1 MPSTNNKKQEQPTGY
16 KKIRI
21 ALAGNPNVGK
31 SVIFNELTGGR
42 AWVGNWPGTTVEKK
56 VGKAKIGKYEVEVLD
71 LPGIYSLTAYSL
83 DELVARNG
91 IVEEKPD
98 IVIDIANAANF
109 ERSLYLTISLLEM
122 GTNII
127 VVLNMM
133 DLAEAQGYKIDV
145 EKLSELLGV
154 PVIPTIAIKGYGLDK
169 LKEAITKTPEIKR
182 VSRKI
187 VDYGDL
193 VETKIQKIENLIKKD
208 LELSAKYFPRWLA
221 IKLLEKD
228 KDVEEKIKSSPLADE
243 ILKQTQKSREILEK
257 KLQKDME
264 EYIAEKRYETALEI
278 AKKCLKTVKIK
289 PTTLTDMIDFVTTHR
304 VFGIPIMLTMLYIA
318 FKFAFDVAAPL
329 CDLIDWFFGT
339 FLYDLIVNSTLP
351 PIVKS
356 FLGDGIVAGVGSI
369 LVFLPN
375 IVFLFLFLAFLEDV
389 GYMARAAFV
398 VDKIMHKLGLT
409 GKSII
414 PMILGFGCNVPA
426 IMATRAIE
434 DENDRKV
441 TALVNPLMSCSARL
455 PVYLIFAGAF
465 FATYKGTV
473 VLSMYVLGLI
483 LAIAMALLFRKTL
496 FKGPSAGFVMEL
508 PPYMMPI
515 IKNMLIKTWERSK
528 RFLFKAGTIILIAAI
543 LIWILSIT
551 GPSGY
556 IGIEALEDP
565 YLLEKSWIGALG
577 HFLEKA
583 FSPMG
588 WDWRAAAALFFGFVA
603 KEVVVAAMAML
614 YGASGEETLPSILTG
629 IFTPLTAYAYM
640 AFVLIYVPCLAT
652 LASIRSELG
661 MKYALFALI
670 YEILLAY
677 FVALG
682 IVFIGHVLGVS

>member
-1 MPSTNNKKQEQPTGY
+1 MLFLTVKNQNPQNLSR
-16 KKIRI
+16 KIKI

-42 AWVGNWPGTTVEKK
+42 AWVGNWPGTTVERK
-56 VGKAKIGKYEVEVLD
+56 VGKTKIAGYEVEVLD

-98 IVIDIANAANF
+98 VIIDIANAANF

-122 GTNII
+122 GTNVI
-127 VVLNMM
+127 VALNMI
-133 DLAEAQGYKIDV
+133 DLAEAQGYKIDA
-145 EKLSELLGV
+145 EKLSKLLGV
-154 PVIPTIAIKGYGLDK
+154 PVIPTIAIKGYGINE
-169 LKEAITKTPEIKR
+169 LKETIIKSHEVSKIPE
-182 VSRKI
+182 KI
-187 VDYGDL
+187 VDYGDP
-193 VETKIQKIENLIKKD
+193 VETEIRKIEKLIKRDSK
-208 LELSAKYFPRWLA
+208 LSKKYLPRWLA
-221 IKLLEKD
+221 IKLLEGD
-228 KDVEEKIKSSPLADE
+228 KDVEKRIEESPFSEE
-243 ILKQTQKSREILEK
+243 ILKQTQESRKILEK
-257 KLQKDME
+257 ILQKDVE
-264 EYIAEKRYETALEI
+264 EYIAEKRYEKALEI
-278 AKKCLKTVKIK
+278 ARECLKTVKVR
-289 PTTLTDMIDFVTTHR
+289 PLTLTDMVDFVATHK

-339 FLYDLIVNSTLP
+339 FLYNLIANSTLP
-351 PIVKS
+351 PLIKS
-356 FLGDGIVAGVGSI
+356 FLGDGIITGVGSI

-375 IVFLFLFLAFLEDV
+375 IAFLFLFLAFLEDV

-455 PVYLIFAGAF
+455 PVYLILAGAF
-465 FATYKGTV
+465 FAAYKGTI
-473 VLSMYVLGLI
+473 VLSMYVLGLV
-483 LAIAMALLFRKTL
+483 LAIIMALLFRKL
-496 FKGPSAGFVMEL
+496 VFRGPSAGFIMEL
-508 PPYMMPI
+508 PPYMRPL
-515 IKNMLIKTWERSK
+515 IKNIVIKTWERSK
-528 RFLFKAGTIILIAAI
+528 KFLFKAGTIIFLAAI
-543 LIWILSIT
+543 LVWVLSIT

-565 YLLEKSWIGALG
+565 YLLEKSWVGFLG
-577 HFLEKA
+577 HFLEQI
-583 FSPMG
+583 FTPMG
-588 WDWRAAAALFFGFVA
+588 WDWRATAALFFGFVA

-614 YGASGEETLPSILTG
+614 YGASGEETLPGILAG
-629 IFTPLTAYAYM
+629 LFTPSSAYAYM

-652 LASIRSELG
+652 LAAIRSELG

-670 YEILLAY
+670 YEIVLAY
-677 FVALG
+677 LVAVG
-682 IVFIGHVLGVS
+682 IVFIGHLLGLS

>member
-1 MPSTNNKKQEQPTGY
+1 MSLATIKEDRKVQ
-16 KKIRI
+16 KIGI

-56 VGKAKIGKYEVEVLD
+56 VGKTKIGDYEVEVLD

-98 IVIDIANAANF
+98 VVIDIVNATNF

-122 GTNII
+122 GAKI
-127 VVLNMM
+127 VVALNMV
-133 DLAEAQGYKIDV
+133 DLAESQGYGIDV
-145 EKLSELLGV
+145 EKLSKLLGV

-169 LKEAITKTPEIKR
+169 LKEAVMDSLRIER
-182 VSRKI
+182 NLEDV
-187 VDYGDL
+187 VDYGNL
-193 VETKIQKIENLIKKD
+193 VEDEIRNIEKLIKKD
-208 LELSAKYFPRWLA
+208 RDLSSKYLPRWLA

-228 KDVEEKIKSSPLADE
+228 DDVEEKVKNSPLAEE
-243 ILKQTQKSREILEK
+243 IMKKTKESREIIEK
-257 KLQKDME
+257 QLQKDTE
-264 EYIAEKRYETALEI
+264 EYIAEKRYEKALEI
-278 AKKCLKTVKIK
+278 VRECLRTFKER
-289 PTTLTDMIDFVTTHR
+289 PLTLTDMVDFVTTHKF
-304 VFGIPIMLTMLYIA
+304 FGIPIMLTMLYLA
-318 FKFAFDVAAPL
+318 FKFAFDLAAPL

-339 FLYDLIVNSTLP
+339 FLYDSIMDSTLP
-351 PIVKS
+351 PIIKS
-356 FLGDGIVAGVGSI
+356 FLGDGIIAGIGSV

-375 IVFLFLFLAFLEDV
+375 IAFLFLFLSFLEDV

-398 VDKIMHKLGLT
+398 VDKVMHKLGLT

-455 PVYLIFAGAF
+455 PVYLIFASAF
-465 FATYKGTV
+465 FASYKGTI
-473 VLSMYVLGLI
+473 VLSMYVLGLL
-483 LAIAMALLFRKTL
+483 LAIAMALFFRKILFR
-496 FKGPSAGFVMEL
+496 GPSVGFVMEL
-508 PPYMMPI
+508 PPYMVPVA
-515 IKNMLIKTWERSK
+515 KNMLIKTWERSK
-528 RFLFKAGTIILIAAI
+528 KFLFKAGTIILLAVI

-556 IGIEALEDP
+556 IGIETLEDP
-565 YLLEKSWIGALG
+565 YLLEKSWIGVLG
-577 HFLEKA
+577 HFFEKI

-588 WDWRAAAALFFGFVA
+588 WDWRASAALFFGFVA

-614 YGASGEETLPSILTG
+614 YGADGEEALPSILAG
-629 IFTPLTAYAYM
+629 VFTPLTAYAYM

-652 LASIRSELG
+652 LASIRSEFG
-661 MKYALFALI
+661 MKYASFTLI

-682 IVFIGHVLGVS
+682 IVYVGYTVGIG

>member
-1 MPSTNNKKQEQPTGY
+1 MNTKTKKGKPKDS
-16 KKIRI
+16 KKIRV

-56 VGKAKIGKYEVEVLD
+56 IGKAKIGEYEVEVLD

-98 IVIDIANAANF
+98 VVIDIANAANF

-122 GTNII
+122 GVNII
-127 VVLNMM
+127 VALNMI
-133 DLAEAQGYKIDV
+133 DLAEAQGYKIDA
-145 EKLSELLGV
+145 EKLSKLLQV
-154 PVIPTIAIKGYGLDK
+154 PVIPTIAIKGYGLGK
-169 LKEAITKTPEIKR
+169 LKEAVTRSLKIRKIPE
-182 VSRKI
+182 KI
-187 VDYGDL
+187 VDYGNL
-193 VETKIQKIENLIKKD
+193 VEIEIQKIEKLIKRD
-208 LELSAKYFPRWLA
+208 TELSLKYPPRWLA

-228 KDVEEKIKSSPLADE
+228 RDVEEKVKSSPFAE
-243 ILKQTQKSREILEK
+243 KILKQTQKSREILEK
-257 KLQKDME
+257 QLKKDLE
-264 EYIAEKRYETALEI
+264 EYIAEKRYEKALEI
-278 AKKCLKTVKIK
+278 ARECLKPIK
-289 PTTLTDMIDFVTTHR
+289 AKPLTLTDMVDFVTTHK
-304 VFGIPIMLTMLYIA
+304 VSGIPIMLTMLYIA

-339 FLYDLIVNSTLP
+339 FLYDLTMSSTLP
-351 PIVKS
+351 PLIKS
-356 FLGDGIVAGVGSI
+356 FLGDGIITGIGSI

-434 DENDRKV
+434 DKNDREV

-465 FATYKGTV
+465 FAAYKGTV

-483 LAIAMALLFRKTL
+483 LAIVMALLFRKTL
-496 FKGPSAGFVMEL
+496 FRGPSVGFVMEL
-508 PPYMMPI
+508 PPYMMPVV
-515 IKNMLIKTWERSK
+515 KNMLIKTWERSK

-577 HFLEKA
+577 HFLEKV

-614 YGASGEETLPSILTG
+614 YGASGEEMLPSILAG
-629 IFTPLTAYAYM
+629 IFTPLTAYAYI

-652 LASIRSELG
+652 LATIRGELG
-661 MKYALFALI
+661 IKYALLALI

-682 IVFIGHVLGVS
+682 IVFIGHVLGIS